1 VKNIGQRADLG
12 KKSCTNTLV
21 QYEIIQYERTFA
33 PQVQMCHGTKPMH
46 PSSSRAFQRHQ
57 EHDLKHPSSVDLITT
72 KQNKL
77 PSFIDRWANM
87 MLGCASGCY
96 FWAHFSFGT
105 FVIKKIRIS
114 GLGISN

>member
-1 VKNIGQRADLG
+1 VKNTGQRADLG

-33 PQVQMCHGTKPMH
+33 PQVQMSWNQAHAP
-46 PSSSRAFQRHQ
+46 
-57 EHDLKHPSSVDLITT
+57 LLIKSFPKTPRTRSEASQFSGSHNYKT
-72 KQNKL
+72 KQTT
-77 PSFIDRWANM
+77 FIDRWANM

-96 FWAHFSFGT
+96 FWARFSFGT
-105 FVIKKIRIS
+105 FVIKTIRIS